1 MRVRRCE
8 RYDITFYVRCQDE
21 SFYGKFYQMSNDIK
35 VDYSRRL
42 RQLRKKHGLTQQK
55 LAELANIEY
64 KHIQR
69 LEGKNPCDIKL
80 STLEKLAKAF
90 DISIPKLLTFK

>member
-1 MRVRRCE
+1 MKV
-8 RYDITFYVRCQDE
+8 FMV
-21 SFYGKFYQMSNDIK
+21 SFFQMSNDIK

-42 RQLRKKHGLTQQK
+42 RQLRKKHKLTQQK
-55 LAELANIEY
+55 LAELANVEY

-90 DISIPKLLTFK
+90 GISISKLLDFK